1 MSDNSTR
8 YREIDVSGVPREL
21 GRQIGEAA
29 REEIRGFAEVALQ
42 RVNKTVTLSREQA
55 LAIARDCVDYAKSY
69 RPDLLDEL
77 LGMSEASAVAL
88 DELMLLQVRNQFI
101 PAALDAACTSFS
113 VMANSNRAGRNLVGQ
128 NWDNDPA
135 LDEFTIVL
143 TRRPTGKP
151 ALMNVTQAGLIA
163 YIGFSDAGMGV
174 CLNTL
179 PAPSRAVGVPHYFT
193 VRAIYESVSLDE
205 AANAVR
211 SADRAISAN
220 IMLATPEGPADLE
233 VTLDDVRVLRAND
246 GGVLTHTNHCL
257 HPELLSI
264 NEEFPELIQSGPRL
278 RRIDEQLKSLGDAVT
293 VERLQSALRDHEGH
307 PRSICRHTNDDPET
321 GFWQTVFAVVI
332 DPAERQMHVSR
343 GTPCDH
349 AFEVYQLS

>member
-1 MSDNSTR
+1 
-8 YREIDVSGVPREL
+8 
-21 GRQIGEAA
+21 
-29 REEIRGFAEVALQ
+29 
-42 RVNKTVTLSREQA
+42 
-55 LAIARDCVDYAKSY
+55 
-69 RPDLLDEL
+69 
-77 LGMSEASAVAL
+77 
-88 DELMLLQVRNQFI
+88 
-101 PAALDAACTSFS
+101 
-113 VMANSNRAGRNLVGQ
+113 
-128 NWDNDPA
+128 
-135 LDEFTIVL
+135 
-143 TRRPTGKP
+143 
-151 ALMNVTQAGLIA
+151 MNVTQAGLVA
-163 YIGFSDAGMGV
+163 YIGFNDAGMGV

-193 VRAIYESVSLDE
+193 VRAIYESASLDE

-233 VTLDDVRVLRAND
+233 ITLDDVRVLRANG

-293 VERLQSALRDHEGH
+293 IERLQAALRDHEGH

-332 DPAERQMHVSR
+332 DPAGRQMHVSR

-349 AFEVYQLS
+349 PFEVYQLC